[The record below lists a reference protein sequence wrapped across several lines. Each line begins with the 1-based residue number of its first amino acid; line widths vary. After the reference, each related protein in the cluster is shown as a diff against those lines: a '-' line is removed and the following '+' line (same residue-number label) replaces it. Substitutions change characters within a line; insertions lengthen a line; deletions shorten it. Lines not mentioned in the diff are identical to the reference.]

1 MRQRKPLTSLQRL
14 AEFGA
19 DAASR
24 DVGQRLRSLS
34 TEEERLRQIDSYLQ
48 QYERLSADGGSGL
61 TVAMITGRRQ
71 FASRLREAA
80 IRQRQVVA
88 EEHSRYQQ
96 QVERWRGARAQAL
109 ALQRYNE
116 RIRERI
122 GEHRERLEQRLLD
135 EIAQRRR
142 S

>member
-24 DVGQRLRSLS
+24 DVGQRLRSLHA
-34 TEEERLRQIDSYLQ
+34 EEDRLRQIDAYLQ
-48 QYERLSADGGSGL
+48 QYERLSTDATPGL

-80 IRQRQVVA
+80 LRQRQLVTEA
-88 EEHSRYQQ
+88 QARYQQ
-96 QVERWRGARAQAL
+96 QVERWRDARAQAL

-116 RIRERI
+116 RIRERL

-135 EIAQRRR
+135 EVAQRRR
-142 S
+142 